1 MGLVHEV
8 AADAAALDT
17 AAARLV
23 ESLRGN
29 GPRAVAAAKRL
40 IREVSALPRDASIE
54 HTARAIA
61 ALRASPEGQEGL
73 GAFLEKRRP
82 SWKR

>member
-1 MGLVHEV
+1 
-8 AADAAALDT
+8 
-17 AAARLV
+17 V
-23 ESLRGN
+23 EALRGN
-29 GPRAVAAAKRL
+29 GPHAVATAKRL
-40 IREVSALPRDASIE
+40 IREVLALPRDESIE

-61 ALRASPEGQEGL
+61 GLRASPEGQEGL